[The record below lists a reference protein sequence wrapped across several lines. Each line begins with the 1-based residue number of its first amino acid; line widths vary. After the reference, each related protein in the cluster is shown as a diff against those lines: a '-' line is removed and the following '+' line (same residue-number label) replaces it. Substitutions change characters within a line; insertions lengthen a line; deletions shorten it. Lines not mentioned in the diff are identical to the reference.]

1 MRVSSA
7 ARTDVG
13 RKRDHNEDNLC
24 VVDDEHLFIV
34 ADGMGGHEFGEV
46 ASQIAVETVASFF
59 RETSQDDEITWPFK
73 LEEGRTYE
81 GNRLS
86 AGIKLA
92 NLRIREASSS
102 SESQR
107 KMGTTIVAIH
117 ITDTIAHVAHVGDS
131 RIYRVRSGN
140 FEQITRDHSLWNQY
154 MDSEEEIT
162 DEMREYIGRYKN
174 VITRALGMHDSVEVD
189 VFDHDVEDGDI
200 FMLCS
205 DGLTDMLENEQILG
219 FIDAHGDDLDVCCE
233 HLVAAANEAGGVD
246 NITVMLVRV
255 THD

>member
-1 MRVSSA
+1 MRVVSA
-7 ARTDVG
+7 AATDVG

-24 VVDDEHLFIV
+24 VVADERLFIV

-73 LEEGRTYE
+73 LDDERTYE

-107 KMGTTIVAIH
+107 KMGTTIVAMH
-117 ITDTIAHVAHVGDS
+117 VAGDVAHVAHVGDS
-131 RIYRVRSGN
+131 RIYRVRGGV

-154 MDSEEEIT
+154 MDSDEEIT

-189 VFDHDVEDGDI
+189 VFDHDLQTGDL

-205 DGLTDMLENEQILG
+205 DGLTDMLDNDSILG
-219 FIDAHGDDLDVCCE
+219 LIDELGGDLDACCTQ
-233 HLVAAANEAGGVD
+233 LVAAANEAGGVD

-255 THD
+255 DSE

>member
-1 MRVSSA
+1 MRVVSA
-7 ARTDVG
+7 ACTDVG

-24 VVDDEHLFIV
+24 VVDDERLFIV

-46 ASQIAVETVASFF
+46 ASQIAVETLAGFF

-73 LEEGRTYE
+73 LDDERTYE

-107 KMGTTIVAIH
+107 KMGTTIVAMH
-117 ITDTIAHVAHVGDS
+117 VSGTVAHVAHVGDS
-131 RIYRVRSGN
+131 RIYRVREGV

-154 MDSEEEIT
+154 MDSDEEIT

-174 VITRALGMHDSVEVD
+174 VITRALGMHDNVDVD
-189 VFDHDVEDGDI
+189 VFDHDVQIGDV

-205 DGLTDMLENEQILG
+205 DGLTDMLENDHILELIG
-219 FIDAHGDDLDVCCE
+219 ANDDLDDACTE
-233 HLVAAANEAGGVD
+233 LVAAANEAGGVD

-255 THD
+255 DEE